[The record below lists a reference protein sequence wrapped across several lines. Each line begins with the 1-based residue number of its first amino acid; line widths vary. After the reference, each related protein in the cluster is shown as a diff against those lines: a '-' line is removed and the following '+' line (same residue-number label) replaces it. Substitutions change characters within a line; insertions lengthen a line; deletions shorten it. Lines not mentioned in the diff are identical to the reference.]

1 MTDVS
6 AVTVRPPYLCPS
18 EGHKHGVSI
27 QSSIHLGDTLLQ
39 IMRRFLA
46 MLLIYQSF
54 MVSQILDLIHWT
66 VTIFSFDHMTSENQ
80 EYTKQSSKKHLH
92 RRKSYNS
99 VLTCNP
105 GLALTAFRTIV
116 PCFQQV
122 NQTWAR
128 PPLKKPALGQ
138 RSTSKKHVTS
148 MSYKLE
154 PKIWSCDTGQWI
166 PCFERCQLII
176 TWMSNISEVHSKPCH
191 SWAPAARRA
200 AKGSPIPI

>member
-39 IMRRFLA
+39 IMCRFLA

-105 GLALTAFRTIV
+105 GLASTAFRTIL

-122 NQTWAR
+122 NQTWTR
-128 PPLKKPALGQ
+128 PPLKIQHLVSGQ
-138 RSTSKKHVTS
+138 LQKNTWPRWAINLSPRYGYVIQVSGYLVLKGVN
-148 MSYKLE
+148 
-154 PKIWSCDTGQWI
+154 WS
-166 PCFERCQLII
+166 
-176 TWMSNISEVHSKPCH
+176 
-191 SWAPAARRA
+191 
-200 AKGSPIPI
+200 

>member
-66 VTIFSFDHMTSENQ
+66 VIIFSFDHMTSENQ

-105 GLALTAFRTIV
+105 GLALTTFRTILL
-116 PCFQQV
+116 CFQQV
-122 NQTWAR
+122 NQTWACD
-128 PPLKKPALGQ
+128 PMENQHLVSGQ
-138 RSTSKKHVTS
+138 LQKNTWPQWAINLNLRSGHVIRVSGHLVLTGVN
-148 MSYKLE
+148 
-154 PKIWSCDTGQWI
+154 WS
-166 PCFERCQLII
+166 
-176 TWMSNISEVHSKPCH
+176 
-191 SWAPAARRA
+191 
-200 AKGSPIPI
+200 